1 MSRRDL
7 LIAPL
12 CEAALLFVAAVIAWL
27 THRPVIFASLG
38 PTAYELV
45 ETPERKSARPYNVM
59 VGHLVAVLTG
69 FLALWATNAWSSP
82 GISQDTI
89 GWRRIAAV
97 VLASAGTV
105 VVTLLM
111 KATQP
116 AALSTTL
123 LISLGL
129 MQKWQDGIVIMGG
142 VLLMLLFG
150 EPVRLWRLRHRKETG
165 EQRSMAS
172 AGRKI

>member
-27 THRPVIFASLG
+27 THRPFIFASLG

-150 EPVRLWRLRHRKETG
+150 EPVRLWRLRHWKETG
-165 EQRSMAS
+165 EQRSMAG
-172 AGRKI
+172 AGPKI